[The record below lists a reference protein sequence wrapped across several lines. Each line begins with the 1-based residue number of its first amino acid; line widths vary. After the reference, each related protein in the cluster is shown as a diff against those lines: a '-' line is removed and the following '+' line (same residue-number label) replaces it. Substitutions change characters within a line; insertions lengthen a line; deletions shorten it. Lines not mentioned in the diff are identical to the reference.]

1 MFMVYIKVVS
11 RDTKKGIEK
20 ERIINSDILRTQG
33 RAGEGRYLG
42 NVCKF
47 GVNEVFVDAEI
58 LDEEQYQ
65 EYLKSEEDN

>member
-1 MFMVYIKVVS
+1 MVYIKVVS
-11 RDTKKGIEK
+11 RDTKKDVEK
-20 ERIINSDILRTQG
+20 ERIIDANVLRTQG

-42 NVCKF
+42 NVCRF

-65 EYLKSEEDN
+65 EYLKSKEDN

>member
-1 MFMVYIKVVS
+1 MVYIKVVS
-11 RDTKKGIEK
+11 YDTKKDIEK
-20 ERIINSDILRTQG
+20 ERIINADVLRTQG

-65 EYLKSEEDN
+65 EYLKK

>member
-1 MFMVYIKVVS
+1 MVYIKVVS
-11 RDTKKGIEK
+11 YDTKKDTEK
-20 ERIINSDILRTQG
+20 ERIINADMLRTQG

-42 NVCKF
+42 NVCRF

-65 EYLKSEEDN
+65 EYLSGKEDN

>member
-1 MFMVYIKVVS
+1 MVYIKVMS
-11 RDTKKGIEK
+11 YDTKKDIEK
-20 ERIINSDILRTQG
+20 ERVIDADVLRTQG

-42 NVCKF
+42 NVCRF

-65 EYLKSEEDN
+65 EYLKSKEDN

>member
-1 MFMVYIKVVS
+1 MVYIKVMS
-11 RDTKKGIEK
+11 YDTKKDIEK
-20 ERIINSDILRTQG
+20 ERVIDADVLRTQG

-65 EYLKSEEDN
+65 EYLKSKEDN

>member
-1 MFMVYIKVVS
+1 MVYIKIIS
-11 RDTKKGIEK
+11 RDTKKDIEK
-20 ERIINSDILRTQG
+20 ERIINADLLRTQG

-42 NVCKF
+42 NVCRF

-65 EYLKSEEDN
+65 EYLKSKEDN

>member
-1 MFMVYIKVVS
+1 MVYIKVIS
-11 RDTKKGIEK
+11 HDTKKDIEK
-20 ERIINSDILRTQG
+20 ERIINADILRTQG

-65 EYLKSEEDN
+65 EYLKSKEDN

>member
-1 MFMVYIKVVS
+1 MVYIKVMS
-11 RDTKKGIEK
+11 YDTKKDIEK
-20 ERIINSDILRTQG
+20 ERIIDADVLRTQG

-47 GVNEVFVDAEI
+47 GVNEVFIDAEI

-65 EYLKSEEDN
+65 EYLKSKEDN

>member
-1 MFMVYIKVVS
+1 MVYIKVVS
-11 RDTKKGIEK
+11 RDTKKDIEK
-20 ERIINSDILRTQG
+20 ERIINADVLRTQG

-65 EYLKSEEDN
+65 EYLKSKEDN

>member
-1 MFMVYIKVVS
+1 MVYIKVLS
-11 RDTKKGIEK
+11 YDTKKDVEK
-20 ERIINSDILRTQG
+20 ERIIDANVLRTQG

-42 NVCKF
+42 NVCRF

-65 EYLKSEEDN
+65 EYLKSKEDN

>member
-1 MFMVYIKVVS
+1 MVYIKVLS
-11 RDTKKGIEK
+11 YDTKKDVEK
-20 ERIINSDILRTQG
+20 ERIIDANVLRTQG

-65 EYLKSEEDN
+65 EYLKSKEDN